1 MATVTLF
8 TNTTTDYENH
18 SAVTGECMV
27 IVRGEFDGAVVEL
40 LVSDLDDPDAMVSVD
55 TSMAQ
60 VTVIRQQKAIRVD
73 GLGTYYLQARLKNAG
88 ANTSLTCVA
97 VN

>member
-8 TNTTTDYENH
+8 TDKTTDYQNH
-18 SAVTGECMV
+18 SAITGECMV

-40 LVSDLDDPDAMVSVD
+40 LVSDLDDPDFMVSVD

-60 VTVIRQQKAIRVD
+60 MTVIRQQKAIRVD
-73 GLGTYYLQARLKNAG
+73 GLGTYYLQANLKNAG
-88 ANTSLTCVA
+88 PNTSLTCKA
-97 VN
+97 IN